1 MNFIE
6 KKIAELHQY
15 MPDQTAPEDLD
26 QFWERTLQ
34 GASQKPLHA
43 KRELV
48 PCLSPYMTTYKV
60 TYEGYDQTA
69 IHGWYILP
77 KFVDAEAGPLP
88 CIVQYHGY
96 HGSKSV
102 PESYTNWLMMGYVVF
117 AMDVRGQGGET
128 GNLLP
133 QSHGMTKGWITQGLL
148 QPEQSYYQAITVD
161 ALKALEWVRQ
171 QPEVDAARIIVAGA
185 SQGGGL
191 ALIVSALSDI
201 PSRTVADI
209 PNMCH
214 MDFGIFNSVGS
225 LSEAASFVMTY
236 PEHLE
241 RVLRTLSYFDS
252 LNLTN
257 RLTKP
262 VFMSVGLKD
271 PICQPETVFA
281 VYNRIASPKE
291 IHVYPFNGHH
301 TSGDHFGRIIQFLR
315 G

>member
-6 KKIAELHQY
+6 KKLAELHQY

-26 QFWERTLQ
+26 SFWERTVHL
-34 GASQKPLHA
+34 ASQKPLNDR
-43 KRELV
+43 REQV
-48 PCLSPYMTTYKV
+48 TCLSPYMTTYKV
-60 TYEGYDQTA
+60 TYEGYDQTP

-77 KFVDAEAGPLP
+77 NFVGVEARNLP
-88 CIVQYHGY
+88 CVVHYHGY

-102 PESYTNWLMMGYVVF
+102 PENYANWLMMGFAVF

-128 GNLLP
+128 GNLLS
-133 QSHGMTKGWITQGLL
+133 QSYGMTKGWITQGLL
-148 QPEQSYYQAITVD
+148 APEQSYYQAITVD
-161 ALKALEWVRQ
+161 ALQALAWAQQ
-171 QPEVDAARIIVAGA
+171 QPEVDASRIYVAGA

-191 ALIVSALSDI
+191 ALITSALSDI
-201 PSRTVADI
+201 PSKVIADI

-236 PEHLE
+236 PEHLQE
-241 RVLRTLSYFDS
+241 VMRTLSYFDI
-252 LNLTN
+252 LNLTD

-262 VFMSVGLKD
+262 IFMSVGLKD

-281 VYNRIASPKE
+281 VYNRITSPKE
-291 IHVYPFNGHH
+291 MHVYPFNGHH
-301 TSGDHFGRIIQFLR
+301 TSGDHFGKIIRFLR

>member
-6 KKIAELHQY
+6 KKLAELHQY

-26 QFWERTLQ
+26 SFWERTLHL
-34 GASQKPLHA
+34 ASQKPLNDR
-43 KRELV
+43 REQV
-48 PCLSPYMTTYKV
+48 TCLSPYITTYKV
-60 TYEGYDQTA
+60 TYEGYDQTP

-77 KFVDAEAGPLP
+77 KFVDPGAGRLP
-88 CIVQYHGY
+88 CVVHYHGY

-102 PESYTNWLMMGYVVF
+102 PENYANWLMMGFAVL

-133 QSHGMTKGWITQGLL
+133 QSYGMTKGWITQGLL
-148 QPEQSYYQAITVD
+148 APEQSYYQAITVD
-161 ALKALEWVRQ
+161 ALQALTWAKQ
-171 QPEVDAARIIVAGA
+171 QPEVDASHIVVAGA

-191 ALIVSALSDI
+191 ALITSALSDI
-201 PSRTVADI
+201 PCKVIADI

-236 PEHLE
+236 PEHLQE
-241 RVLRTLSYFDS
+241 VMRTLSYFDI
-252 LNLTN
+252 LNLTD

-262 VFMSVGLKD
+262 IFMSVGLKD

-281 VYNRIASPKE
+281 VYNRITSPKE
-291 IHVYPFNGHH
+291 MHVYPFNGHH
-301 TSGDHFGRIIQFLR
+301 TSGDHFGKIIRFLR